1 MLSTSTLPHHFHP
14 KIFPVE
20 HEWKKDTKSLYSSSN
35 YSGQR
40 LKFNEVVCVNRKK
53 EIKGLAVTAVSS
65 SSALP
70 PPPQGQSGKNDWKVF
85 RKSKKS
91 KGVPFKVVAEGIAS
105 LLGFV
110 QTIMLTVLWKLMATV
125 LPKPTKKALDEKKLS
140 SEGTVWSFG
149 KNLLY
154 EFSAKM
160 ERVSKQHLYEY
171 AKDLSSFRIVN
182 LSGGDL
188 GDEGLF
194 ILAESLVDNQ
204 NLEELNLSYNGI
216 TGAGLKALDGVLQSN
231 VVLKTLNLSGNPIGE
246 EGAKYLCDIL
256 VGNTGIKKLQL
267 NRARIGNEGSKAIS
281 EMLIRNSRLQILELD
296 NNLIDNSGFSELA
309 RSLVGNE
316 TLHTMYLNRNHG
328 GALGASALAEGLER
342 NRSLRELHLNG
353 NSIGDAGAR
362 ALVLGLLSH
371 KGELVAL
378 DLGNNGISS
387 SGATYIAEYI
397 RSSKT
402 LLWMSLFMNDLRD
415 EGMAKIA
422 AALRHCTI
430 RSIDLGENDIDER
443 GIYNITQAVHQNPLI
458 ASIIQPVIIQV

>member
-1 MLSTSTLPHHFHP
+1 MVSTSTLPRHFHP
-14 KIFPVE
+14 KILPVD
-20 HEWKKDTKSLYSSSN
+20 HEWKKHTKSLNSSGN
-35 YSGQR
+35 YGGQR
-40 LKFNEVVCVNRKK
+40 LKFNEVVCVKRKT
-53 EIKGLAVTAVSS
+53 EFKGLVVKAVSS
-65 SSALP
+65 AAALP
-70 PPPQGQSGKNDWKVF
+70 PPPGQSGKNDWKVYG
-85 RKSKKS
+85 KSRKS
-91 KGVPFKVVAEGIAS
+91 KGVLVKVVAEVIAW
-105 LLGFV
+105 LFGGFRMFV
-110 QTIMLTVLWKLMATV
+110 LTVLWKLVATV
-125 LPKPTKKALDEKKLS
+125 LPKPTKKALEENKSS
-140 SEGTVWSFG
+140 SEVPVWSFG
-149 KNLLY
+149 KKLLY

-160 ERVSKQHLYEY
+160 ERESKQHLYDY
-171 AKDLSSFRIVN
+171 AKDLRSLRIVN

-204 NLEELNLSYNGI
+204 NLEELNLSSNGI

-246 EGAKYLCDIL
+246 EGAKCLCDIL
-256 VGNTGIKKLQL
+256 VDNTGIKKLQL
-267 NRARIGNEGSKAIS
+267 NRARIGNEGSKAIAQ
-281 EMLIRNSRLQILELD
+281 MLIRNSRLQILELD
-296 NNLIDNSGFSELA
+296 NNSIDNHGFSELA

-316 TLHTMYLNRNHG
+316 TLHTMYLNRNYG

-342 NRSLRELHLNG
+342 NRSLRELYLNG

-362 ALVLGLLSH
+362 ALVSGLLSH
-371 KGELVAL
+371 KGELVSL

-387 SGATYIAEYI
+387 SGATYVAEYI

-430 RSIDLGENDIDER
+430 RSIDLGENDIGER
-443 GIYNITQAVHQNPLI
+443 GIYNINQAVHQNPLI
-458 ASIIQPVIIQV
+458 ASVNL